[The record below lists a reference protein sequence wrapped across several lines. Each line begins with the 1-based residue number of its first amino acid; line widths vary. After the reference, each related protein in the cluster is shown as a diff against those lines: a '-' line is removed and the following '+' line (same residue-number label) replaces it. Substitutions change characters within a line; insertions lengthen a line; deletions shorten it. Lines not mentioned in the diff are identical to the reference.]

1 MISESPFSAVFGAAV
16 PGGDDSLVHL
26 ARAAVN
32 AGFAVVPNHP
42 GTKKPMC
49 TLNALERKRADV
61 AAQEEARLAGH
72 RNPDNARHICG
83 VHHAITLSKDSDRVI
98 RRLIKDGQR
107 PNLGI
112 ELGRSNVI
120 VIDVDTLA
128 ELEGFKAS
136 WAEASPDV
144 PLMPM
149 TVASPGV
156 QSTVDGE
163 WKHKGGGHYW
173 FSLPEDWRGRFPHA
187 DGAMKDPSGW
197 IAMWADRQVLVP
209 PSVRKEGAYQLVGD
223 MHPAPKWL
231 LQRILGYVI
240 ERQARTT
247 EQRARQA
254 ERMATGGVPAVDVWS
269 AITPWDDILEPDG
282 WTKTGLVETC
292 SCPTWTAPGIH
303 ASPKS
308 AVAHEVGCSGS
319 MIDVSLGHGPLH
331 VWTDNP
337 PDFLMQFGKTFTKL
351 NYIAYRDH
359 GGVGPQSI
367 ALVSRALGLSREGGA
382 TAELIPLPGV
392 PAHLGG
398 PLPSTSTAGQAP
410 LPPLAAPAL
419 PLGPGLAPPDPTSAG
434 TGGDQAPAAD
444 YAIPAPVEPLSLFE
458 RAVREQFQNLIIRA
472 EADRRHTEHR
482 FPYAA
487 KASSRVFRPMAEVMR
502 EVSEHPAE
510 FLVERWLRKGSYG
523 VMGAQY
529 KAGKTFLVIDMALS
543 VITGGLFLGIIP
555 CAQGNV
561 AIMHNE
567 GDLNEFTERLL
578 AAARA
583 KGIVLTDEILARLTI
598 QEGATKLDQPE
609 AVARLYDNLV
619 DFSPD
624 LLIIDPWYMS
634 AGDDADGKTLSKMGT
649 VLGNLQGV
657 AAELKS
663 ALLVTAH
670 WNKSGDGKGVARWSG
685 SGLAEWG
692 RVLINVSVSKFFSA
706 APYIADKTGRTK
718 VDLIIDLSGQVSGNY
733 WVHREVWRDDAKDLR
748 SPMHYEVTAR
758 EQEDIESDGLTA
770 AFDTTRT
777 PRERLLRAFG
787 AIVEG
792 MSKTKAIETAK
803 GPKGGRALSVWREAF
818 DELLRA
824 GFVEEV
830 GVLEITDSEGRLKV
844 NPGSKFAIT
853 AAGRGEI
860 QRFDESHKSGGRDT
874 SRFVPLAGSETA
886 QKSAE
891 NDSETG
897 L

>member
-1 MISESPFSAVFGAAV
+1 MIGSAPFATVFGAAAV
-16 PGGDDSLVHL
+16 GGDDPLL
-26 ARAAVN
+26 YIARAAIR

-49 TLNALERKRADV
+49 TLSALEKKRADT
-61 AAQEEARLAGH
+61 AAKAEALAAGH
-72 RNPDNARHICG
+72 RNPDQAKHVCG
-83 VHHAITLSKDSDRVI
+83 VHHAITDEKESDRVF
-98 RRLIKDGQR
+98 RRFAKADIR
-107 PNLGI
+107 PNIGV
-112 ELGRSNVI
+112 ELGRSKVI
-120 VIDVDTLA
+120 VVDVDTLS
-128 ELEGFKAS
+128 EVEGFKAS
-136 WAEASPDV
+136 WAAATTE
-144 PLMPM
+144 PLPSM
-149 TVASPGV
+149 TVGSPGV
-156 QSTVDGE
+156 QSTLDGE

-173 FSLPEDWRGRFPHA
+173 FELPEGPLRDNFPKS
-187 DGAMKDPSGW
+187 DGAMKDESGW

-209 PSVRKEGAYQLVGD
+209 PSTRKEGPYQLIGD
-223 MHPAPKWL
+223 MEPAPKWL
-231 LQRILGYVI
+231 LQRVLQYVQ
-240 ERQARTT
+240 EREARTAV
-247 EQRARQA
+247 QRARQA
-254 ERMATGGVPAVDVWS
+254 ARIATGEVSAVDVWS
-269 AITPWDDILEPDG
+269 ALVPWDDLLEPDG

-292 SCPTWTAPGIH
+292 SCPTWTAPGVH

-319 MIDVSLGHGPLH
+319 MIDVSTGHGPLH

-337 PDFLMQFGKTFTKL
+337 PDFLMQWGKTFTKM
-351 NYIAYRDH
+351 NYIAYRDY
-359 GGVGPQSI
+359 GGITPQAI
-367 ALVSRALGLSREGGA
+367 AQASRAMGIAREGGSAA
-382 TAELIPLPGV
+382 TLIPLPDV
-392 PAHLGG
+392 PGA
-398 PLPSTSTAGQAP
+398 PAKALPSTSTAGQAP
-410 LPPLAAPAL
+410 LPPMATTPSQDPPGVL
-419 PLGPGLAPPDPTSAG
+419 PLGLPIGPPPDPTQAG
-434 TGGDQAPAAD
+434 TGGDQDPAVDDAPFD
-444 YAIPAPVEPLSLFE
+444 PFE
-458 RAVREQFQNLIIRA
+458 HAVQLKLQELVIRA
-472 EADRRHTEHR
+472 EADRRHTERR

-487 KASSRVFRPMAEVMR
+487 KASARTFRDMADVLR
-502 EVSEHPAE
+502 EVAENPAE

-578 AAARA
+578 AAAKA
-583 KGIVLTDEILARLTI
+583 KGIVLTAEILSRLTI

-619 DFSPD
+619 NFDPD

-657 AAELKS
+657 AQELKS
-663 ALLVTAH
+663 ALLITAH

-692 RVLINVSVSKFFSA
+692 RVLINVSVNKFFSA
-706 APYIADKTGRTK
+706 APYAEDKTGRTK
-718 VDLIIDLSGQVSGNY
+718 VDLTIDLSGQVSGNY

-748 SPMHYEVTAR
+748 SSMHYEVTAR

-824 GFVEEV
+824 EFVEEV
-830 GVLEITDSEGRLKV
+830 GLLEITDAEGRVKL
-844 NPGSKFAIT
+844 NPGSKFAVT

-860 QRFDESHKSGGRDT
+860 QRLDESHKSGVRDT
-874 SRFVPLAGSETA
+874 SMFVPIPG
-886 QKSAE
+886 QKEAE
-891 NDSETG
+891 NASEKG